1 MATRKK
7 KLRSPGPTVAEARL
21 RFRGVSPPP
30 RGMNHQEKQ
39 VYDVLVK
46 NGALAIVFH
55 PDKSPHA
62 LRELSF
68 EILKKAIGGGYVQP
82 VTLASGNMIVV
93 DEEGLLKQFRLNPV
107 LSAIASEQ
115 LGTPIVGSGVFV
127 ARAHKR
133 LALK

>member
-7 KLRSPGPTVAEARL
+7 KIRASGSGSGSSA
-21 RFRGVSPPP
+21 P
-30 RGMNHQEKQ
+30 RGMNRHETL
-39 VYDVLVK
+39 VYDLLASS
-46 NGALAIVFH
+46 GALAIVFH
-55 PDKSPHA
+55 PDRGPHW

-93 DEEGLLKQFRLNPV
+93 DEEGLLKQLRLNPV